1 MTLSKRLQAVSSLVS
16 PGKRLADI
24 GTDHGYVPISL
35 VESGRIPMAIAMDVR
50 EGPLNRAR
58 EHIRIAGLED
68 RIQTRL
74 SDGMEQLMPGE
85 VDTVLIAGM
94 GGALMVRILEGGE
107 RLFLPPGKIR
117 DGLSSAEK
125 GAWISELVLQP
136 QSEVSKVRRYLAD
149 HFFRIEW
156 EDMVLEDGKYY
167 PMMRARRGEMH
178 LGELEVKYG
187 PSLLKMQHPILRS
200 YLSFERGTLLKAFAG
215 LQKSVSEKA
224 AAQREDCLHALRL
237 NREAAG
243 RTSFKPL

>member
-68 RIQTRL
+68 RIQ
-74 SDGMEQLMPGE
+74 
-85 VDTVLIAGM
+85 